1 MPHMN
6 HTALVIAALL
16 INHLHLWDVL
26 TARMLGLCSSSK
38 EHIEADYSGDA

>member
-6 HTALVIAALL
+6 RAALVIAALL

-26 TARMLGLCSSSK
+26 TGRMLGLRSSST
-38 EHIEADYSGDA
+38 EHIGADYSGDA